1 MAELNAVR
9 ALPSDVT
16 RWDAPTIYTAV
27 MGALSISRRTRRI
40 RAEAEGDAV
49 SLAEHLS

>member
-27 MGALSISRRTRRI
+27 MGALSISREYRRLL
-40 RAEAEGDAV
+40 EVGCD
-49 SLAEHLS
+49 LM